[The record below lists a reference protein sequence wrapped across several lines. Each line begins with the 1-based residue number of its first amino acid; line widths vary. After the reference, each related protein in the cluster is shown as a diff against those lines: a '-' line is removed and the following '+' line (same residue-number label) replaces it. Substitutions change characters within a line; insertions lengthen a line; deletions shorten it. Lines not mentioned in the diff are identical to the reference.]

1 MTLQPHVRVELLSN
15 PLYLCGVRDL
25 VASVARRLGFGETAA
40 GQVALAVDEALCN
53 VIRHGYD
60 RRTDQPITIEV
71 SPLGPPECAEGLRV
85 VIQDRGRQVEPEQIR
100 GRDLSDVRPGGLGV
114 HIIREVM
121 DLVVYEK
128 LPEAGMRLTMEKR
141 LEPGGRARVIGLGGG
156 GTSGTG
162 SAA

>member
-1 MTLQPHVRVELLSN
+1 MPHVRIELLSN
-15 PLYLCGVRDL
+15 PLYLCGARDL
-25 VASVARRLGFGETAA
+25 VLSVARRLGFSDDAA

-60 RRTDQPITIEV
+60 RRTDQPIILEV
-71 SPLGPPECAEGLRV
+71 SPLGPPERAEGVRV
-85 VIQDRGRQVEPEQIR
+85 VIQDRGRQVDPAQIR

-121 DLVVYEK
+121 DSVVYEK

-141 LEPGGRARVIGLGGG
+141 LAPGVRAGVCGGP
-156 GTSGTG
+156 GTG
-162 SAA
+162 FAA